1 MTSTY
6 FLLLEELED
15 IITSV
20 WGMVSPYI
28 KMAYIAPVIGYV
40 AGIFSTI
47 FAGFIKRK
55 NAIQIK
61 LSEESIEQE
70 FIVIKNISSFPI
82 HVTSISQCGFFSRL
96 TPALEEFD
104 EIHFTE
110 KFTNFFTWKSPKNV
124 LIENKFINPDS
135 EKECVFRASKK
146 VKIKISWEN
155 TENGKKYSRKYVLT
169 GSRYRKPH

>member
-6 FLLLEELED
+6 FLLLEEGKE
-15 IITSV
+15 IISL
-20 WGMVSPYI
+20 WGMVPSYI
-28 KMAYIAPVIGYV
+28 THGMAYA
-40 AGIFSTI
+40 AGIASTI
-47 FAGFIKRK
+47 FADFIKRK

-70 FIVIKNISSFPI
+70 FIVIKNISPFPI
-82 HVTSISQCGFFSRL
+82 HVTSISQCGFFSCL
-96 TPALEEFD
+96 KPALEECNG
-104 EIHFTE
+104 IHSTKE
-110 KFTNFFTWKSPKNV
+110 NTNFFTWESPKNI

-135 EKECVFRASKK
+135 EKNCVFRSSKK

-169 GSRYRKPH
+169 GSRYRKPL